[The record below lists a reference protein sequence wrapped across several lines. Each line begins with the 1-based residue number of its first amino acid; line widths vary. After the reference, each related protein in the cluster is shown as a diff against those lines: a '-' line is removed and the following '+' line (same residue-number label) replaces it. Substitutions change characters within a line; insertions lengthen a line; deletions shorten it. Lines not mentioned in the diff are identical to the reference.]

1 MIKPLVEDSATD
13 IMVVYKAKIDP
24 KNTHSYFTV

>member
-13 IMVVYKAKIDP
+13 ITVYKAKIDP